1 MITSTGNQQIR
12 HVIQLQKK
20 AALRKKEDVF
30 IAEGRKMCAEAE
42 AARIVQAFA
51 SESFL
56 QKKEQAAL
64 IEEKRAAGVP
74 VEIVNDHVMGA
85 MSDTKTPQG
94 VLCVIRQRHY
104 TLSDML
110 SAKAP
115 RLMLLEEVRDPGNLG
130 TILRAGEGA
139 GVSGVLLSSG
149 CVDIYNPKT
158 IRSTMGSVYR
168 VPFLYIEDMDVLF
181 AALHAKHLPVYA
193 AALASDAAKNF
204 SYETVDYRDG
214 CVFAVG
220 NEANGLTPEML
231 ARADACVHI
240 PMEGQVES
248 LNAAVAA
255 SLLMYEAYRQ
265 TRTGKI
271 V

>member
-1 MITSTGNQQIR
+1 MITSTGNQQIK
-12 HVIQLQKK
+12 HIIQLQKK

-30 IAEGRKMCAEAE
+30 VAEGRKMCAEA
-42 AARIVQAFA
+42 APARIVQAFA

-56 QKKEQAAL
+56 QRKEQAAL

-74 VEIVNDHVMGA
+74 VEIVSDNVMSA

-94 VLCVIRQRHY
+94 VLCVVRQQHY
-104 TLSDML
+104 ALADML
-110 SAKAP
+110 SAKTP

-139 GVSGVLLSSG
+139 GISGVLLTPG

-158 IRSTMGSVYR
+158 IRSTMGSLYR
-168 VPFLYIEDMDVLF
+168 VPFLYIEDTDMLF
-181 AALHAKHLPVYA
+181 DELHTKHLPVYA
-193 AALASDAAKNF
+193 AALDPGAAKNF
-204 SYETVDYRDG
+204 SYETVDYRSG

-220 NEANGLTPEML
+220 NEANGLTPEL
-231 ARADACVHI
+231 IARADACVHI

-255 SLLMYEAYRQ
+255 SILMYEAYRQ
-265 TRTGKI
+265 TRARNGF
-271 V
+271 